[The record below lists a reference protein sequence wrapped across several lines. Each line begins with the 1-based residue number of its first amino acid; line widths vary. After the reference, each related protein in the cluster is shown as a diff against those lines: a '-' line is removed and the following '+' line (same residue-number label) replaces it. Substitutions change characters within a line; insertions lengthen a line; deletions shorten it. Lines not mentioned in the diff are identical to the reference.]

1 MKLEFPRFWG
11 ENPTAWVYKANQYF
25 KYYNVSPNEQ
35 LALASFHMDGEAEA
49 LVWYQDCEE
58 SGISDLWETPVQ
70 ALLLMFGTTSYDAPM
85 EDLTRLRLSNRI
97 RGLSPQHKLSCFLS
111 GLKDEVRLPVVK
123 LSLLY
128 LVCLLKLV
136 VS

>member
-1 MKLEFPRFWG
+1 
-11 ENPTAWVYKANQYF
+11 
-25 KYYNVSPNEQ
+25 
-35 LALASFHMDGEAEA
+35 MDGEAEA

-111 GLKDEVRLPVVK
+111 DLKDEVRLPVVK